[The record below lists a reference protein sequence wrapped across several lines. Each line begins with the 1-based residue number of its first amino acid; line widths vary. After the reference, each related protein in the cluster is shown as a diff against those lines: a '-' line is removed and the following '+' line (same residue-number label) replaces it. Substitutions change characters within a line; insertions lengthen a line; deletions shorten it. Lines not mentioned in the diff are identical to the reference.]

1 MDLNSLKSQFLSLQK
16 SQSSFK
22 LSERTLVDII
32 NKIKSRGH
40 IKFHHTISGKEYV
53 VDNKINFEILSEV
66 KKNKKISTID
76 LSQKLELPLNLI
88 ENKVNDLLKT
98 NKNITYVDG
107 KLMTNEYLQKI
118 TKDIIHIIELNGSA
132 SIAELSNRF
141 ELSIGFMNK
150 FLKDQINLNNIK
162 NTKLYPTRIITDYYI
177 ELETKKIRPAL
188 ISCVTPINIKNIINK
203 YNIDEMLI
211 EDIINNLINKGELK
225 GKFEND
231 EFESYIY
238 QIGQNEYIK
247 GEFLNN
253 NYIYYDN
260 LKNIGINI
268 DGREYL
274 EGMNLEGVYLKDY
287 LISNELK
294 NNFESILI
302 ENKNKNSST
311 NLSNIFF
318 FEVNKE
324 DCNTLLESIEL
335 NPKDFIY
342 INNNIIPIE
351 IINDFIDSCKDEL
364 KDMASKEYNN
374 YIESINTA
382 KKEENKEKDKK
393 KKRKN
398 KKVEN
403 QEEIEINVEL
413 KKKELEPFINK
424 LQKLNGIEDLNQNN
438 NNIKMLFEKNI
449 EKNLNKIYSNY
460 IKEFIKNKDNI
471 IYDKETI
478 IKNIN
483 YTYIYLKILEK
494 NFELLI
500 NYSNNENFKKNLKTI
515 QTYFCKKDMNFLL
528 RDLFIYQIIHMKLKI
543 NVNNKL
549 NTYKERQDII
559 DIIPDEDLKEIFK
572 NLNEFN
578 NDKNF
583 EKFIIY
589 LSDNTKN
596 LPLNFEIFDKK
607 TEKIFCD
614 DLFKLFKENLE
625 KSFQKLEK
633 GNYKDYIEFI
643 VNCCNFVLCKKS
655 IYFKL
660 PNENWV
666 VNIYTNLFNE
676 NKFDLID
683 FNKILNNINK
693 NIENKDF
700 KEIYDD
706 KKNEYISQAK
716 ELYNLI

>member
-32 NKIKSRGH
+32 NKIKSRGY

-88 ENKVNDLLKT
+88 ENKVNELLKT

-150 FLKDQINLNNIK
+150 FLKEQINLNNIK

-231 EFESYIY
+231 EFESNLY

-287 LISNELK
+287 LISNDLK

-318 FEVNKE
+318 FEVTKE

-351 IINDFIDSCKDEL
+351 IINEFIDSCKDEL
-364 KDMASKEYNN
+364 KNMASKEYNN
-374 YIESINTA
+374 YIENNNTA
-382 KKEENKEKDKK
+382 KKEENKERDKK
-393 KKRKN
+393 
-398 KKVEN
+398 
-403 QEEIEINVEL
+403 
-413 KKKELEPFINK
+413 
-424 LQKLNGIEDLNQNN
+424 
-438 NNIKMLFEKNI
+438 
-449 EKNLNKIYSNY
+449 
-460 IKEFIKNKDNI
+460 
-471 IYDKETI
+471 
-478 IKNIN
+478 
-483 YTYIYLKILEK
+483 
-494 NFELLI
+494 
-500 NYSNNENFKKNLKTI
+500 
-515 QTYFCKKDMNFLL
+515 
-528 RDLFIYQIIHMKLKI
+528 
-543 NVNNKL
+543 
-549 NTYKERQDII
+549 
-559 DIIPDEDLKEIFK
+559 
-572 NLNEFN
+572 
-578 NDKNF
+578 
-583 EKFIIY
+583 
-589 LSDNTKN
+589 
-596 LPLNFEIFDKK
+596 
-607 TEKIFCD
+607 
-614 DLFKLFKENLE
+614 
-625 KSFQKLEK
+625 
-633 GNYKDYIEFI
+633 
-643 VNCCNFVLCKKS
+643 
-655 IYFKL
+655 
-660 PNENWV
+660 
-666 VNIYTNLFNE
+666 
-676 NKFDLID
+676 
-683 FNKILNNINK
+683 
-693 NIENKDF
+693 
-700 KEIYDD
+700 
-706 KKNEYISQAK
+706 
-716 ELYNLI
+716 